1 MFHPEDIDMG
11 RMLGQL
17 SEISSVS
24 SSPDGGVTRCTFNP
38 AFLASMSLVAGWMNE
53 IGLEVRF
60 DRWGNLYGRYACA
73 GGGSSILAGSHLD
86 SVQNGGNF
94 DGLLGVLS
102 ALEAVRLI
110 KQAGIELAKDIEIV
124 AFIEEEGNV
133 FQKLLL
139 GSLLATGQISKQEI
153 SGLQNEE
160 GEAFLDILK
169 KIQFP
174 YPVEPEKTLHE
185 NVESY
190 LELHLEQA
198 RLLETN
204 QKSVGLVTSIAG
216 LKVFRVDLIG
226 QADHAGSTAY
236 ADRRDTLL
244 AAAEMITALRR
255 IGLELF
261 PSTARITVAKI
272 EVIPGMTNVVAG
284 ETVFNIDTR
293 SADVETAKTVESEI
307 RSLVSKLSEKHQL
320 KYDIQVLS
328 DSPAVITATRMRKAI
343 EKGIEKSGLDQMDLV
358 SWAVHDALA
367 LSKVTDVGMIFVRCL
382 DGRSHCPEEFVSP
395 EDIAD
400 GTAVF
405 ANTLIELAS
414 TT

>member
-1 MFHPEDIDMG
+1 
-11 RMLGQL
+11 
-17 SEISSVS
+17 
-24 SSPDGGVTRCTFNP
+24 
-38 AFLASMSLVAGWMNE
+38 
-53 IGLEVRF
+53 
-60 DRWGNLYGRYACA
+60 
-73 GGGSSILAGSHLD
+73 
-86 SVQNGGNF
+86 
-94 DGLLGVLS
+94 
-102 ALEAVRLI
+102 
-110 KQAGIELAKDIEIV
+110 
-124 AFIEEEGNV
+124 
-133 FQKLLL
+133 
-139 GSLLATGQISKQEI
+139 
-153 SGLQNEE
+153 
-160 GEAFLDILK
+160 
-169 KIQFP
+169 
-174 YPVEPEKTLHE
+174 
-185 NVESY
+185 
-190 LELHLEQA
+190 
-198 RLLETN
+198 
-204 QKSVGLVTSIAG
+204 
-216 LKVFRVDLIG
+216 
-226 QADHAGSTAY
+226 
-236 ADRRDTLL
+236 
-244 AAAEMITALRR
+244 LRR